1 MKRRLHVLGA
11 FTALLVFAS
20 LAQAQAPSS
29 RQIPFSN
36 ISTSLIPATTQA
48 VTVQLWDN
56 SVGGTLI
63 FSEART
69 VTVDGDGNIS
79 FKFGDQTTAG
89 LDPANF
95 PSGSERDLDV
105 VDSTDTSVL
114 VARIP
119 LNAGP
124 FALSPGPPGAEGPQ
138 GIQGP
143 QGPEGVPGPQGP
155 QGVSGA
161 QGPQGVPGPQGPT
174 GVVAIAP
181 FSGYAGSSI
190 GGTLPGRL
198 ALHVFVGPT
207 VTVTTTGAQK
217 ITGSAEAPL
226 GTSGATQLFA
236 YGLCYQASTP
246 GAPIINF
253 VGSNDSVGEI
263 TSTRQSWAASASVTP
278 GAGTWTVGY
287 CIQNLGFYAIN
298 NNGFVNGWVMVTN

>member
-1 MKRRLHVLGA
+1 MRRTLHVLGA

-69 VTVDGDGNIS
+69 VTVDGSGNIS

-89 LDPANF
+89 LDPSSF

-105 VDSTDTSVL
+105 VDSTNTSVL
-114 VARIP
+114 AARIP

-124 FALSPGPPGAEGPQ
+124 FALSPGPPGPEGPQ

-143 QGPEGVPGPQGP
+143 QGPQGVLGPQGP
-155 QGVSGA
+155 QGVPGA
-161 QGPQGVPGPQGPT
+161 QGPQGIPGPQGST
-174 GVVAIAP
+174 GIVTIAP
-181 FSGYAGSSI
+181 FSGPAASTFAGYS
-190 GGTLPGRL
+190 PR
-198 ALHVFVGPT
+198 VFVGPT
-207 VTVTTTGAQK
+207 ATVTTTATEK
-217 ITGSAEAPL
+217 ITGSAQAPL
-226 GTSGATQLFA
+226 AMSAAGKQTFI

-246 GAPIINF
+246 GAGIINF
-253 VGSNDSVGEI
+253 VGKDYSVGEI

-278 GAGTWTVGY
+278 GAGTWNVGF
-287 CIQNLGFYAIN
+287 CIVNDGANPIN
-298 NNGFVNGWVMVTN
+298 NNDYVSGWVMVTN

>member
-20 LAQAQAPSS
+20 IAQAQAPSS

-36 ISTSLIPATTQA
+36 ISTSLTPATTQA

-69 VTVDGDGNIS
+69 VSVDDTGNIS
-79 FKFGDQTTAG
+79 FKFGDQTAAG

-105 VDSTDTSVL
+105 VDSTSTSVL

-119 LNAGP
+119 LNAGA
-124 FALSPGPPGAEGPQ
+124 FALSPGPPGPQGPQ

-143 QGPEGVPGPQGP
+143 QGPQGA
-155 QGVSGA
+155 QGMPGA
-161 QGPQGVPGPQGPT
+161 QGPQGVPGPQGST
-174 GVVAIAP
+174 GIVTIAP
-181 FSGYAGSSI
+181 FTGFAGSTLA
-190 GGTLPGRL
+190 GGVN
-198 ALHVFVGPT
+198 AYVFVGPT
-207 VTVTTTGAQK
+207 VTVTTTATQK
-217 ITGSAEAPL
+217 ITGSAQAPL
-226 GTSGATQLFA
+226 AMSAAGKQGFR

-246 GAPIINF
+246 
-253 VGSNDSVGEI
+253 
-263 TSTRQSWAASASVTP
+263 
-278 GAGTWTVGY
+278 
-287 CIQNLGFYAIN
+287 
-298 NNGFVNGWVMVTN
+298 